1 MATIIKPKRSDV
13 ADTVPT
19 TSDIAIGELAINTAD
34 QLIYV
39 RNGSG
44 SVITVA
50 NYADVSTVEASI
62 AAITFPTGDYEDFSA
77 LEVDPFGQTID
88 RQFDCLTSP
97 TGGLAV
103 KDLGAL

>member
-13 ADTVPT
+13 ANSIPT
-19 TSDIAIGELAINTAD
+19 TSDIAVGELAINTAD

-39 RNGSG
+39 RNSAGSI
-44 SVITVA
+44 VTVA
-50 NYADVSTVEASI
+50 NFADVSTVEASI
-62 AAITFPTGDYEDFSA
+62 AAITFPVGDYEDFSA

-103 KDLGAL
+103 KDLGVL